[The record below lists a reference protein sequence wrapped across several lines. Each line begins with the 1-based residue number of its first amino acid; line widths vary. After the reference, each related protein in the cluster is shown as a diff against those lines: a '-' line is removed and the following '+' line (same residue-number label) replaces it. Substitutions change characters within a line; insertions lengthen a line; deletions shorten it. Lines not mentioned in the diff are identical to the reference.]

1 MSGGSTGSRIDPIY
15 RTEKIHLADV
25 DSIVAEDGV
34 RYRHVEVGVRNCH
47 LQEVV
52 LPAEELAGRPRKT
65 NFAVACARILR
76 LSHTLGESDSLSD
89 ADAHISDR
97 PLVVFV
103 LGWRLSR
110 KPSRCSFDVV
120 ASALDLVDERLHV

>member
-1 MSGGSTGSRIDPIY
+1 MLSIDRTEHGARLYSNVDHRRPRARTPTVMSSGSTGSGIDPIY

-34 RYRHVEVGVRNCH
+34 RYRRVEVGVRNCH

-65 NFAVACARILR
+65 NFAIACARILR
-76 LSHTLGESDSLSD
+76 LSHTL
-89 ADAHISDR
+89 
-97 PLVVFV
+97 
-103 LGWRLSR
+103 
-110 KPSRCSFDVV
+110 
-120 ASALDLVDERLHV
+120 